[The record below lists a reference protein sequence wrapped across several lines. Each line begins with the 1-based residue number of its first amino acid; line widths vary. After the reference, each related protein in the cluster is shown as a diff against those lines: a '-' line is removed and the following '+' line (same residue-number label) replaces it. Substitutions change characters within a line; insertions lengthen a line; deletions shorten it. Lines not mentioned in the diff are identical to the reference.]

1 MEFEEILLQSK
12 LKFIN
17 LHRIEK
23 HNLMETF
30 LIVLAGIFVLTG
42 FIGSVLPVL
51 PGAPLSY
58 IGLIILHLTDVT
70 QFSTTF
76 IVVWAVIVIAVQ
88 LLDAIIP
95 VWGTKK
101 FGGSKRGIWGST
113 IGLFAGL
120 FMGPF
125 GIVIGPFLGALLG
138 ELSANKKS
146 DEALKAAFGA
156 FIGFVAGT
164 VSKLIVSGFM
174 IYYFVDAMIRYYQ
187 S

>member
-1 MEFEEILLQSK
+1 MIITDKLLQSK
-12 LKFIN
+12 LKYLN
-17 LHRIEK
+17 LRRIDK
-23 HNLMETF
+23 YKMMETF
-30 LIVLAGIFVLTG
+30 LIVLAGVFVITG
-42 FIGSVLPVL
+42 FLGSVLPVL
-51 PGAPLSY
+51 PGPPLSY
-58 IGLIILHLTDVT
+58 IGLIILHLTDVSE
-70 QFSTTF
+70 FSVTF
-76 IVVWAVIVIAVQ
+76 IIVWAVIVIAVQ

-125 GIVIGPFLGALLG
+125 GIIIGPFLGALIG

-156 FIGFVAGT
+156 FIGFVTGT

-174 IYYFVDAMIRYYQ
+174 IYYYAEAIIKYYQ
-187 S
+187 N